1 MKAVF
6 FTFDQRGK
14 ITFQFEFGFLNF
26 KIIFGEYNFR
36 LKFSLLKVYGILID
50 NSWSFFCVIKCFVQ
64 KCPEI

>member
-50 NSWSFFCVIKCFVQ
+50 NS
-64 KCPEI
+64 